1 MITII
6 SCNSKPK
13 IYGCTDSS
21 AINYNPVA
29 EQMKDSACIQRTYVE
44 TENRPHKIYIDHKKY
59 NNVHYKFV
67 YNINDTIND
76 EYITSWSEKNNFY
89 YFRSIRILKIDTI
102 FYNPSNINN
111 KNIGYLYLPR
121 GKNIQ
126 VFEILDE
133 KIKNTYYIDI
143 LGTVGEYLIN
153 PFKNYR
159 YKISQTVY
167 SNLPF
172 LPGEEFFNPIKFSA
186 FLNEINYEI
195 DYWFEDPPKEI
206 MVSQYQLSEK
216 RYDISRY

>member
-13 IYGCTDSS
+13 TYGCTESS

-29 EQMKDSACIQRTYVE
+29 ELMKDSSCIQRTYVE
-44 TENRPHKIYIDHKKY
+44 TENKSKIYIDHKKY

-76 EYITSWSEKNNFY
+76 EFIKSYDYSSEKNNYY
-89 YFRSIRILKIDTI
+89 YFRNIKIQKIDTI
-102 FYNPSNINN
+102 FYNSSNMNN
-111 KNIGYLYLPR
+111 KNIGDLYLPIA
-121 GKNIQ
+121 KNIQ

-143 LGTVGEYLIN
+143 DQSKYLIN

-159 YKISQTVY
+159 YKINQTEY
-167 SNLPF
+167 TTLAF
-172 LPGEEFFNPIKFSA
+172 GIQEYFNPIKFSA
-186 FLNEINYEI
+186 FLNEINYKI

-206 MVSQYQLSEK
+206 MMGQYQLSEK
-216 RYDISRY
+216 KYDISRY